1 MLVEL
6 GPLAIYVAGVA
17 WGSAAAVG
25 ARLVELELKNRA
37 GMVEE

>member
-6 GPLAIYVAGVA
+6 GPLAVYVAGVA

-25 ARLVELELKNRA
+25 ARLAELELKNRA